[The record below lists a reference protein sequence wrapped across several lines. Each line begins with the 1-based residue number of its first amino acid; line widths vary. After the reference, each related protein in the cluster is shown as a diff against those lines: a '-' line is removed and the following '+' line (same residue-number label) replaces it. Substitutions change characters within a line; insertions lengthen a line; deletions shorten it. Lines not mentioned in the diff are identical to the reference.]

1 MTTPRPTGA
10 DPTAGDPTTTLA
22 RGTVHTGRRVL
33 ADGWVL
39 LRDGVVL
46 DLGAGEP
53 PAAGSVVRAAHVV
66 PGFVDVH
73 CHGGG
78 GAQVGGRGDAAV
90 QAARTVAAV
99 HRAHGTTT
107 LVASLVTRPVPVLR
121 ETLVAL
127 ADLVA
132 DGTLAGA
139 HLEGPWLSP
148 LHRGAHD
155 PELLVAPDPAD
166 VESLLATGIVAMVT
180 VAPELEG
187 GLAAVQRIA
196 ASGALAAVGHTDA
209 DADLVRRAVDA
220 GARVA
225 THLFNAMPP
234 VHHRAPGPVLALL
247 EDDRV
252 TVELIADGVHL
263 HPLTLAHAAR
273 SAGPGRTVL
282 VTDAMAAAGSADG
295 RYVLGD
301 LEVEVTDGVA
311 RLAGGGSIAGST
323 LTLDAALRH
332 AVSVAG
338 VPFAD
343 ALAAVTTTPAGLL
356 GRTDRGHLEV
366 GATGGAVLLD
376 DALGLVS
383 VLT

>member
-1 MTTPRPTGA
+1 MSGPGPTGGA
-10 DPTAGDPTTTLA
+10 DPATTLA

-39 LRDGVVL
+39 LRDGAVL
-46 DLGAGEP
+46 GLGTGPA
-53 PAAGSVVRAAHVV
+53 PAAGTVVRAAHVV
-66 PGFVDVH
+66 PGFVDLH

-78 GAQVGGRGDAAV
+78 GAQVGGRGDAALEAV
-90 QAARTVAAV
+90 RTVAAV

-107 LVASLVTRPVPVLR
+107 LVASLVTRPVGDLR

-127 ADLVA
+127 TDLVA
-132 DGTLAGA
+132 DGTIAGA

-155 PELLVAPDPAD
+155 PDLLVDPDPAD
-166 VESLLATGIVAMVT
+166 VESLVATGIVAMVT
-180 VAPELEG
+180 VAPELDG

-196 ASGALAAVGHTDA
+196 GSGALAAIGHTDA
-209 DADLVRRAVDA
+209 DEVVVRRAVDA

-247 EDDRV
+247 EDERV
-252 TVELIADGVHL
+252 SVELIADGVHL

-295 RYVLGD
+295 RYVLGG

-332 AVSVAG
+332 AVTVAG
-338 VPFAD
+338 VPLAD

-376 DALGLVS
+376 DALDLVA
-383 VLT
+383 VLAPS